1 MAQALHRNGLRG
13 HEQAGYPHGVMFP
26 PPQARLLLDG
36 AALVANW
43 RDFAG
48 CGTAEAGAAIKAD
61 GYGLGAREVLLRLA
75 AAGCRTFY
83 VAHWQE
89 VPPLLPLPAGV
100 TLSVLHGVTA
110 SELDAALAL
119 PATPVLI
126 SEGQVALW
134 RQTGRPC
141 EVMVDT
147 GMNRLG
153 LAPETAADVLAG
165 MDVAVL
171 HSHLAC
177 TEDLAHP
184 MNEAQRACF
193 ADVAARVPAGRF
205 ALANSAGAALGA
217 AWHHDLLRPGI
228 GLFGGGLL
236 PDGQPSRPVARM
248 AARVLQVRDVPA
260 GGAVGYGATFVAA
273 RSSRIVTVAL
283 GYADGY
289 ARGLSNAGWALAD
302 GVRCPA
308 AGRVS
313 MDLAA
318 FDVTDAPG
326 VTEGGWLD
334 VPFDPEAMARA
345 SGRTSYELLVAL
357 GRRFERVWQ

>member
-1 MAQALHRNGLRG
+1 M
-13 HEQAGYPHGVMFP
+13 
-26 PPQARLLLDG
+26 LDG

-43 RDFAG
+43 QAFAT
-48 CGTAEAGAAIKAD
+48 CGAAEAGAAIKAD
-61 GYGLGAREVLLRLA
+61 GYGLGARDVLLRLA

-100 TLSVLHGVTA
+100 TLSVLHGVTPD
-110 SELDAALAL
+110 EMEAALAL

-126 SEGQVALW
+126 SAAQVALW

-141 EVMVDT
+141 EAMVDT

-165 MDVAVL
+165 MDMAVL

-177 TEDLAHP
+177 TEDATHP
-184 MNEAQRACF
+184 MNAAQRACF
-193 ADVAARVPAGRF
+193 ADVAARVPAHRY

-217 AWHHDLLRPGI
+217 AFHFDLIRPGV
-228 GLFGGGLL
+228 GLYGGGLL
-236 PDGQPSRPVARM
+236 PDGRPAHTVARM
-248 AARVLQVRDVPA
+248 VARVLQVRDVPV
-260 GGAVGYGATFVAA
+260 GASVGYGATFVAA
-273 RSSRIVTVAL
+273 RPSRIATVAL

-308 AGRVS
+308 AGRIS

-318 FDVTDAPG
+318 FDVTEAAG
-326 VTEGGWLD
+326 VAEGDWLEI
-334 VPFDPEAMARA
+334 PFDPEAMAQA

-357 GRRFERVWQ
+357 GQRFERLWQ